1 MLQKQTNLK
10 LITALEKFVVY
21 ILNNLPFNMQLETP
35 TCNAINIQKLCLK
48 HDLTRVATILTTTIN
63 SQSSEP
69 DMLQM
74 GRN

>member
-1 MLQKQTNLK
+1 
-10 LITALEKFVVY
+10 
-21 ILNNLPFNMQLETP
+21 MQLETP

-48 HDLTRVATILTTTIN
+48 HDLTGVATILTTTIN